1 MRKLGRIVMALVIV
15 ALVAGTA
22 LAQDKPDATVV
33 FSGGFVGVGIGYS
46 WGSGTL
52 TYQGKEYPFSIDGL
66 GVGEVGGASVTARGD
81 VYNLKKLDDF
91 SGTYQAA
98 TAQGTVVVGAG
109 ATALQNQTNVVIK
122 VVSSTEGLSFKFAA
136 DGVKIKLK

>member
-1 MRKLGRIVMALVIV
+1 MRKLGKIVMALVIV

-22 LAQDKPDATVV
+22 LAQDKPDATLVL
-33 FSGGFVGVGIGYS
+33 SGGFVGVGIGYS
-46 WGSGTL
+46 WGEGTL
-52 TYQGKEYPFSIDGL
+52 TYQGKEYPFSVDGL

-81 VYNLKKLDDF
+81 VYNLKKLEDF
-91 SGTYQAA
+91 SGIYQAA